1 MLTKKG
7 RSIEQF
13 FFIVTDTLSLGDRM
27 IDNMDRHAGQNRPR
41 NQLLADPSGL
51 KPKVEPMFDYSQNT
65 NVTALIGKTAY
76 LTCRVR
82 NLGDKTV
89 RPFATF
95 IIFDS
100 DLYCPLTLRKNLCS
114 SIGAISD
121 RSRTFISIRELFL
134 TCNAGITRK
143 IARDSLMSQ
152 KNACSYTLHVVPRNF
167 DKFVAER

>member
-13 FFIVTDTLSLGDRM
+13 FFIVTDTLSLGDRT

>member
-1 MLTKKG
+1 M
-7 RSIEQF
+7 IEQF
-13 FFIVTDTLSLGDRM
+13 FFIVTDTLSLEDRT
-27 IDNMDRHAGQNRPR
+27 IDNMDQHAGQNGPR
-41 NQLLADPSGL
+41 NQLLVGFSGL
-51 KPKVEPMFDYSQNT
+51 KRTMEPMFDYSQNT

-82 NLGDKTV
+82 NLCDRTV
-89 RPFATF
+89 RSFATL

-100 DLYCPLTLRKNLCS
+100 DLYCSLTLRKDSCS
-114 SIGAISD
+114 SIGAIFN
-121 RSRTFISIRELFL
+121 RYRTFISIRELFL

-152 KNACSYTLHVVPRNF
+152 KNARSYTLHVIPRNF